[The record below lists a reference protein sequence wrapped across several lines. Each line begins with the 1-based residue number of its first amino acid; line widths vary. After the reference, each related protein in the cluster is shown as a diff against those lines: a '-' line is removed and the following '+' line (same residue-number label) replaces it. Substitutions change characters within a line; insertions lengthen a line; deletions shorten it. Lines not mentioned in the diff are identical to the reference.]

1 MVAILD
7 AFHFDLS
14 LATPFGRASDRNG
27 TGEEKVQEKSHEPI
41 ADVQEGVSVDP
52 SGQEAV
58 AMDTTKED
66 AQLDEGQEEKDEEG
80 EEKDEEGEE
89 EEEEGQATDANVEE
103 QNRLT
108 AQRIHDNIV
117 RTILPRLQAVLTKQV
132 ERCACLC
139 MPVACVPPPHH
150 SSRMQ
155 KLHM

>member
-14 LATPFGRASDRNG
+14 LATPFGRASDRNW

-41 ADVQEGVSVDP
+41 ADVQEGVSEDP
-52 SGQEAV
+52 SGQETV
-58 AMDTTKED
+58 AMDATKED

-80 EEKDEEGEE
+80 E

-132 ERCACLC
+132 ECCACLC
-139 MPVACVPPPHH
+139 MPAACVPPPPP
-150 SSRMQ
+150 SPPLFPYAAIAYV
-155 KLHM
+155 K